1 MLLWKNGLE
10 DSVYVLISA
19 HGKFYNEDTL
29 LPKEFLFFFIC
40 SGPYTASISNVRLS
54 FNISLFVMPHFK
66 CSFMMHLI
74 FYVWDA
80 IFYYYYHY
88 YYYYYYYY
96 YYFLGL
102 WLVGFDLD
110 WVLWGGLG
118 CGLCYYG
125 LLFCTCLMSTNWDF
139 YAITLFF
146 GYVLVI
152 LSNAIFLLL
161 SSRTFSIQS
170 NDQQFTFIC
179 RETHFW
185 YILPDE
191 VKSATLLN
199 QYLDILS
206 PCEKENVLRMH
217 GDNLKKSALLARAL
231 VRTTI
236 ARCMSFLFP
245 LKFLDFV
252 LFYFIFLFIY
262 FLH

>member
-1 MLLWKNGLE
+1 ML
-10 DSVYVLISA
+10 
-19 HGKFYNEDTL
+19 FYDASYFLCMRCNL
-29 LPKEFLFFFIC
+29 LLLLSLLLLLLLLLLLFF
-40 SGPYTASISNVRLS
+40 G
-54 FNISLFVMPHFK
+54 
-66 CSFMMHLI
+66 FMVGGIWFGLG
-74 FYVWDA
+74 VVGWV
-80 IFYYYYHY
+80 
-88 YYYYYYYY
+88 
-96 YYFLGL
+96 GL
-102 WLVGFDLD
+102 WFVF
-110 WVLWGGLG
+110 
-118 CGLCYYG
+118 YYG
-125 LLFCTCLMSTNWDF
+125 LLFCICLMSTKWDF
-139 YAITLFF
+139 YAITLYF